1 MDPINRSHHTL
12 RTPCT
17 LMAVPALVLAL
28 TAGSVLAQ
36 ETRDPPSGPAEHT
49 SNPGGRPPT
58 ITGAGVDEAAVTR
71 LRQAADA
78 IAQAQTLSFRLHTA
92 ATGMLANGTPIVDFG
107 IRMVRTASTPNPWLV
122 RIDGEGKRRPAE
134 APQEV
139 TATFDD
145 MIITWVDHEAKLLH
159 SKAARSARGQTY
171 QLIYAARITEIMGAQ
186 PLAREL
192 SPMEA
197 VLEAP
202 VEFDGVTCDV
212 ISIKTRSGNS
222 RIRWWIGQNDN
233 LPRKV
238 EKLVESAT
246 AGGSST
252 TEFIQMRAGE
262 SFTEKDL
269 EVQLPEGYARGE
281 TDSPR
286 AINPPTP
293 RPQPNAQTPQPIDE
307 NTEPVPTQPQAQV
320 PESRP
325 PEPPARLP
333 VELTLTESDGTK
345 VELASMRG
353 KPVVLVFMATWSLPS
368 RNLLEDAEQL
378 KVSIGEQIPVL
389 ALAVRERYPEQVT
402 PFVRDRKA
410 SLRIFPRS
418 DDAAKELGIE
428 VLPAVVILDSTGTV
442 AHTIQGITKGNFADV
457 WSHVAQLGGPPAPAR
472 AEPQAKASETE
483 PAPEGAGR

>member
-1 MDPINRSHHTL
+1 MDRMNRSLPTIRSTL
-12 RTPCT
+12 ATS
-17 LMAVPALVLAL
+17 ALVMTLAGGH
-28 TAGSVLAQ
+28 ALAQ
-36 ETRDPPSGPAEHT
+36 ETSSPPPNPADQAT
-49 SNPGGRPPT
+49 PAGRTPT
-58 ITGAGVDEAAVTR
+58 ITGAGVDQAAVAR
-71 LRQAADA
+71 LRAASDA
-78 IAQAQTLSFRLHTA
+78 ITQAQTLSFRLHTA
-92 ATGMLANGTPIVDFG
+92 ATGMLANGTPVVDFG

-122 RIDGEGKRRPAE
+122 RIDGEGKRRLTE
-134 APQEV
+134 SPQEV

-145 MIITWVDHEAKLLH
+145 ATITWVDHEAKLVH

-252 TEFIQMRAGE
+252 TEFTQIRADE
-262 SFTEKDL
+262 SFTAKDL

-281 TDSPR
+281 NDSPR

-293 RPQPNAQTPQPIDE
+293 RATQNTQPPRPIDE
-307 NTEPVPTQPQAQV
+307 NVESVPAQPQPQV
-320 PESRP
+320 PEP
-325 PEPPARLP
+325 PQPEPPSRTP
-333 VELTLTESDGTK
+333 IELTLTESDGTK
-345 VELASMRG
+345 VELASLRG

-368 RNLLEDAEQL
+368 RNLLEDVEQL
-378 KVSIGEQIPVL
+378 KVSIGEQIPIL
-389 ALAVRERYPEQVT
+389 ALAVRERHPDQVT
-402 PFVRDRKA
+402 PFVRDRKV
-410 SLRIFPRS
+410 SLRVFPRS
-418 DDAAKELGIE
+418 DEAAKELGVE
-428 VLPAVVILDSTGTV
+428 VLPAVVILDSAGMV
-442 AHTIQGITKGNFADV
+442 AHTIQGISKSSFADV
-457 WSHVAQLGGPPAPAR
+457 WSQVAQLGGPPAPAR
-472 AEPQAKASETE
+472 MDPEAKTPETE